1 MYFRSTDFTFIF
13 KRFIYLEDCHHVVE
27 SQGLETWLGQSDGE
41 IAMKVCPKCKTT
53 IACTQRY
60 MNLVKK
66 HYKDVARVK
75 LRVFGKMKELENKRR
90 ELEVRLYKLSLY
102 QMKDPKF
109 IFPPFPII
117 SLVNSSSLYTKFV
130 KQIQESLQ
138 HFSKNKRNNLSS
150 HDAETLGIQIQILE
164 QLNDAFVPAAKI
176 SNDSS
181 KNKMIKFVDQL
192 IQVIINRDDYLSQQE
207 VKEINIELQRF
218 HRLSQMSIIES
229 SHLFQTTIDQHEKMR
244 DYEEATKVLDS
255 IEKYSGDKDDRVNQI
270 IRDLQLILKQSLEVH
285 ENERKQIVKA
295 MGLKQGHWFKC
306 PNGHI
311 YVITECGGAMEVG
324 KCNECGAAIGGTQHR
339 LLDTNHLAQ
348 EMDNATHAAWSDTA
362 NMENY
367 AMDAE

>member
-1 MYFRSTDFTFIF
+1 M
-13 KRFIYLEDCHHVVE
+13 KRNHPN
-27 SQGLETWLGQSDGE
+27 GQQSL
-41 IAMKVCPKCKTT
+41 VCPKCKTT

-90 ELEVRLYKLSLY
+90 ELEVRLYNLSLY

-117 SLVNSSSLYTKFV
+117 SLVSPCTAHSECKLAIKLAEKDVARITIKLHVDRLIKINMWKKKVNSSSLYTKFV

-255 IEKYSGDKDDRVNQI
+255 IEKYIGDKDDRVNQI
-270 IRDLQLILKQSLEVH
+270 IRDLQLILKQSLELH

-339 LLDTNHLAQ
+339 L
-348 EMDNATHAAWSDTA
+348 
-362 NMENY
+362 
-367 AMDAE
+367 